1 MCEWWGKKL
10 GGGEEM
16 DCVWWESVAA
26 HTSTLNSSWQNSL
39 KMLPNN
45 EPGMW
50 VFTEWLRLQG
60 TLKII

>member
-1 MCEWWGKKL
+1 
-10 GGGEEM
+10 M